1 MTTGMDD
8 RANSVHP
15 SAVIGPGV
23 HLGTGNTI
31 GPGVVLLGPLR
42 IGNDNWFGAHAV
54 IGGPAEI
61 KGIDHGA
68 AWNGELVGTGV
79 TIGSGNVFRELV
91 TVHQGH
97 YDRTVIGSGCY
108 LMNKVYVGHDGRVG
122 DGITMASSVT
132 LGGHVHVG
140 DGANIGMNTVVH
152 QRRVIGPGAM
162 VGMGSVVTRDV
173 PPFAKAYGNPCR
185 VQGVNAVGMTRGG
198 LPQEAV
204 DFVAAAYGR
213 GSMPEGREPD
223 VLRPA
228 WQWWREN
235 TRDSR

>member
-1 MTTGMDD
+1 MPAGTD
-8 RANSVHP
+8 RPENSIHP
-15 SAVIGPGV
+15 SAVLGPGV
-23 HLGTGNTI
+23 SLGSGNTI

-42 IGNDNWFGAHAV
+42 LGNDNWIGAHAV
-54 IGGPAEI
+54 LGGPAEI

-68 AWNGELVGTGV
+68 AWDGDLVGTGL

-97 YDRTVIGSGCY
+97 YDTSVIGSGCY
-108 LMNKVYVGHDGRVG
+108 FMNKVYIGHDGRVG
-122 DGITMASSVT
+122 DGITMASSAT

-140 DGANIGMNTVVH
+140 DGATIGMNTVVH

-185 VQGVNAVGMTRGG
+185 VHGVNAVGMSRGG

-204 DFVAAAYGR
+204 DFVSAAYGR
-213 GSMPEGREPD
+213 GSVPHGREPD

-228 WQWWREN
+228 WDWWREH
-235 TRDSR
+235 TGASR